1 MTAGRGGDD
10 WPVAFPPW
18 VREVI
23 IGRDTP
29 PGWGL
34 PACMACGQP
43 VRHVDIHHLLPGGL
57 GGSQGRGRPSNG
69 AVVHPEGEG
78 RGCHVLLIHRQGRT
92 ARDNG
97 WLRSR
102 LVPKPDVYARPVNTW
117 WRNPH
122 LAEPSPD
129 VAYFVVFFDQ
139 PDSRGRWWRPDP
151 DEEAAT

>member
-1 MTAGRGGDD
+1 MSAGYGGDRA

-29 PGWGL
+29 PGWGR
-34 PACMACGQP
+34 PACMVCGQP
-43 VRHVDIHHLLPGGL
+43 VYHIDIHHLLAGGM

-78 RGCHVLLIHRQGRT
+78 QGCHVMLIHRQGRA

-102 LVPKPDVYARPVNTW
+102 HVPKPGVYALPVNTW

-122 LAEPSPD
+122 
-129 VAYFVVFFDQ
+129 VARPAADRPYYVVFLDEPGEQ
-139 PDSRGRWWRPDP
+139 GRWWRPEVDN
-151 DEEAAT
+151 DSR